1 MLTYRNIQLITHRDA
16 TNGKYLTTVI
26 KPIYRWLQ
34 ETHFSFAFQDST
46 FLPITVM
53 EKPFVK
59 KHFDYREST
68 LNPDS
73 SRFASVPDPILPSW
87 QYEETSRNQFTGSRH
102 SFQLSRYASLK
113 KRCCSLKRKGFYS
126 LSKGCFWRNIHFDIF
141 SFIHLRRISVEYLT
155 T

>member
-1 MLTYRNIQLITHRDA
+1 MFTYRNIQLITDRDA
-16 TNGKYLTTVI
+16 SNSKYLATVI

-34 ETHFSFAFQDST
+34 ETLSFQFYIPSFY

-59 KHFDYREST
+59 KRFDYREST
-68 LNPDS
+68 LNLDS

-87 QYEETSRNQFTGSRH
+87 QYEETSKNQFTGSRH
-102 SFQLSRYASLK
+102 SFQLSRYAALK

-126 LSKGCFWRNIHFDIF
+126 LEKGCF
-141 SFIHLRRISVEYLT
+141 
-155 T
+155 